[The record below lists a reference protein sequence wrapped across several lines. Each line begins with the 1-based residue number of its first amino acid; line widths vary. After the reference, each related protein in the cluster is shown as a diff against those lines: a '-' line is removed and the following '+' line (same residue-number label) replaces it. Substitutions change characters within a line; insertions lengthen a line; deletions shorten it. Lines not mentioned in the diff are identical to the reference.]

1 MIRNFLLP
9 GPAAHIARLP
19 EPQIKKLYPKLRWQ
33 ILESTFIG
41 YATFYLVR
49 NNLPVVSK
57 EMGQA
62 LHYSK
67 GQIGDILAISVFV
80 YGLGRFFMGSLS
92 DRSNPRYFMPIGL
105 LLTAFCNFAFATAS
119 SYPMHLALWTM
130 NGLAQS
136 MGWAPCG
143 RSISHWYSIRERGT
157 VFAFWNL
164 AQNVGGGLVGI
175 IAAFCAARLGWRSAF
190 YVPGVLALLCAL
202 YLVLRLRDTPQ
213 SVGLPSIEEYHNDY
227 PKDGSSDSEKELGTR
242 ELFVHYILKN
252 RYLWLFAGANFFAY
266 VARYAMLDWGPTYL
280 KEVKHASLGEG
291 GIGTAVLESSAMLST
306 VLVGWLSDKLGGRR
320 GMICLL
326 CMIPVFLAFI
336 GIIYS
341 PNNKLWMDMALF
353 GIIGFFVYP
362 AVMLLGICSLD
373 ATSKKAVGTANGFI
387 SIFGSLG
394 RMAESKGIGTLVER
408 YNWDVA
414 LYAIAIST
422 FLGIVLLAFTWKLSP
437 GAAEARRVA
446 RYSL

>member
-1 MIRNFLLP
+1 M
-9 GPAAHIARLP
+9 
-19 EPQIKKLYPKLRWQ
+19 RWR

-62 LHYSK
+62 LHYTK
-67 GQIGDILAISVFV
+67 GQIGDILALSVII
-80 YGLGRFFMGSLS
+80 YGLGRFIMGSLS
-92 DRSNPRYFMPIGL
+92 DRSNPRYFMPLGL
-105 LLTAFCNFAFATAS
+105 LLTAICNFAFAAAS
-119 SYPMHLALWTM
+119 SYHIHLALWTL

-175 IAAFCAARLGWRSAF
+175 IAADCAARFGWRSAF
-190 YVPGVLALLCAL
+190 YVPGILAVLCAL
-202 YLVLRLRDTPQ
+202 YLILRLRDTPQ
-213 SVGLPSIEEYHNDY
+213 SVGLQSIEEYHNDY
-227 PKDGSSDSEKELGTR
+227 PASGNSDGEKELGTR

-266 VARYAMLDWGPTYL
+266 VARYAMLDWGPFYL
-280 KEVKHASLGEG
+280 KEVKHASLSEG
-291 GIGTAVLESSAMLST
+291 GIGTFILESSAMLST

-336 GIIYS
+336 GILYS
-341 PNNKLWMDMALF
+341 PDNKLWLDLTLF

-437 GAAEARRVA
+437 GATEIRHEATH
-446 RYSL
+446 

>member
-1 MIRNFLLP
+1 MSWNLPFLKPAPHIDRLP
-9 GPAAHIARLP
+9 G
-19 EPQIKKLYPKLRWQ
+19 EKIKQLYPKMRWQ
-33 ILESTFIG
+33 IMESTFIG
-41 YATFYLVR
+41 YAIFYLVR
-49 NNLPVVSK
+49 NNLPIVTK
-57 EMGQA
+57 DIGEQ

-67 GQIGDILAISVFV
+67 GQIGDLLAITAIT
-80 YGLGRFFMGSLS
+80 YGIGKFFMGAWS
-92 DRSNPRYFMPIGL
+92 DRSNPRYFMPMGL

-119 SYPMHLALWTM
+119 SYPMHLALWTL

-190 YVPGVLALLCAL
+190 YVPGILAVICAI

-227 PKDGSSDSEKELGTR
+227 PKGGSSDCEKELGTR

-280 KEVKHASLGEG
+280 KEVKHASLGQG

-341 PNNKLWMDMALF
+341 PDNKLWMDMALF

-437 GAAEARRVA
+437 GSTEIQHKATP
-446 RYSL
+446 